1 MGTVVNGNIWA
12 GACVNGK
19 VVSGLVKN
27 GVVFYKR
34 EIPTPSVYKRRIMI
48 GDNLKGLQI
57 FLEQYPDNFYDI
69 LFESDGEG
77 TTIIVE
83 CNNGDSYIEIYN
95 EATYD
100 NSTDEL
106 VLVSGEIRNWLLW
119 GGTTNIY
126 DFDLTTDPIEVT
138 VNSPKQVHDNMDYI
152 VTNIDN
158 TSAGYRCLFIE
169 DPNIRPIKVGDK
181 VVSGTKFYGVVPD
194 DYNANNI
201 NSTIQDNNNNTVGY
215 FSFYENTAELWIRAS
230 SQTSVDYIFQKNP
243 YYSINNSQITSQTE
257 YTVGSITNETNP
269 NFAYLLVDTTTLGE

>member
-1 MGTVVNGNIWA
+1 MGTVVNGNIWS
-12 GACVNGK
+12 GACVAGK
-19 VVSGLVKN
+19 EITGLVKN

-34 EIPTPSVYKRRIMI
+34 EIPTPSVYKRRIMV

-57 FLEQYPDNFYDI
+57 FLEQYPDDFYDI

-119 GGTTNIY
+119 GGATNIY

-169 DPNIRPIKVGDK
+169 DSNIRPLQVGDK
-181 VVSGTKFYGVVPD
+181 IINGTKFYGVVPD

-215 FSFYENTAELWIRAS
+215 FSFYENTAELWIKAS
-230 SQTSVDYIFQKNP
+230 SQTSIDYIFQKNP
-243 YYSINNSQITSQTE
+243 YYSINNSRIISQTE